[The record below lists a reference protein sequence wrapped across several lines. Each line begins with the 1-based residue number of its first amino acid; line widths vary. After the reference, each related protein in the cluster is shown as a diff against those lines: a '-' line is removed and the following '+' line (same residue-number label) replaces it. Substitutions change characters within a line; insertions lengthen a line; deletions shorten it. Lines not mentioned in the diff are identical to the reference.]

1 MVAWGSDNGRAK
13 LTAEQVLDIYVLVR
27 SKRYLQRELAEE
39 FGITQSAVSLLMHRR
54 RWQWLLLDNN
64 EGNEMSNEEF
74 EARLAAS
81 EKRVAELEAKL
92 RGEPPEP
99 FKREPRQPLDL
110 TARATM
116 PPQAMR
122 DLVAA
127 VPDRLMSD
135 LRADARKPN
144 PVTQSVAQLTKG
156 GGERVQIQP
165 GSGWVNPNPLTP
177 PPGLNYVDQQVDA
190 QDAIDKA
197 ERRRLFKE

>member
-1 MVAWGSDNGRAK
+1 MIIMSETDDLKADVAQLRAQTAELAAQVAK
-13 LTAEQVLDIYVLVR
+13 LV
-27 SKRYLQRELAEE
+27 
-39 FGITQSAVSLLMHRR
+39 
-54 RWQWLLLDNN
+54 
-64 EGNEMSNEEF
+64 
-74 EARLAAS
+74 EAAKPS
-81 EKRVAELEAKL
+81 EPMA
-92 RGEPPEP
+92 
-99 FKREPRQPLDL
+99 REPHQPLDL